1 VDYHKKRNKD
11 KFLKGKRSQSLSPY
25 KIKNP
30 QGLKRLLRIAPWF
43 ASSSP
48 SSSGRVFSDQHQ
60 FSVSAFDSALTLITV
75 HCRSQAGLLALPTLA
90 SLPIRSR
97 TVACYRQRCLLRV
110 VGVRITAAGPL
121 LNQTGFPLRPLGT
134 CISISFQKKRIKIN
148 VNFPFPLQSPF
159 CLGGMPVLNC
169 FYPA

>member
-1 VDYHKKRNKD
+1 MAYHKKRNKD
-11 KFLKGKRSQSLSPY
+11 KFPKVKRSQSLSPY

-134 CISISFQKKRIKIN
+134 CISISFQKKHLKSN
-148 VNFPFPLQSPF
+148 ANFLFPCGPLSVSADA
-159 CLGGMPVLNC
+159 CVLNC